1 MDLIHIEYK
10 DDVAVIKLANTV
22 TNPINLQLVT
32 ELKEGLQT
40 IQKDSMGSVVLSS
53 SNSKFF
59 SIGLDIPSLYD
70 LSKKDFAVFYKR
82 FNRMCIDL
90 YTLPIP
96 TVASVTGH
104 AVAGGCILAVCCD
117 YRVIAEG
124 KKLMGLNEVKLGVPI
139 PYPADCILR
148 SLVGGRIARD
158 IVDTGKFYPPEILL
172 QMGLVDCVVPLPD
185 VLPKSIEMAKVLGGL
200 PRKAFAII
208 KRSRIEGIEEQIL
221 QKLEEKEQFFME
233 CWFSKEGRNRL
244 KDAMKKF

>member
-10 DDVAVIKLANTV
+10 DDVAVIRLANSV

-40 IQKDSMGSVVLSS
+40 IKKDSIGGVVLTS

-59 SIGLDIPSLYD
+59 SIGFDIPSLYN
-70 LSKKDFAVFYKR
+70 LSKKDFAVFYQR
-82 FNRMCIDL
+82 FNQMCIDL

-124 KKLMGLNEVKLGVPI
+124 RKLMGLNEVKLGVPI

-148 SLVGGRIARD
+148 SLVGTRVARD
-158 IVDTGKFYPPEILL
+158 IVDTGEFYPSEKLL
-172 QMGLVDCVVPLPD
+172 QMGVVDCVVPLPD
-185 VLPKSIEMAKVLGGL
+185 VLPKSIEMAHVLGGL
-200 PRKAFAII
+200 PRKAFAMI
-208 KRSRIEGIEEQIL
+208 KRNRIERIEEQIL
-221 QKLEEKEQFFME
+221 QRLGEKEQFFME
-233 CWFSKEGRNRL
+233 CWFSTEARKRL